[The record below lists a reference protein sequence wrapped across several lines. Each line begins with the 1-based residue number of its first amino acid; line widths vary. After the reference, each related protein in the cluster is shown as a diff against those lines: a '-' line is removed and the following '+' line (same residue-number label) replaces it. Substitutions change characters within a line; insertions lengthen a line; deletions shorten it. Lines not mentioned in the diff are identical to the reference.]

1 MSALARDFLPADL
14 EEETAACGVKG
25 TVAVQARQSLE
36 ETKWLLD
43 LAGQSHLIGESWAGR
58 PSQARSFRA
67 VLERL
72 QPFGKLKGLRHVVQ
86 DEPDDEFLLGGR
98 FNAGIAALR
107 GYSLV
112 YDILIF
118 ERQLPATI
126 RFVDR
131 HPNQI
136 FVLDHTAKPRIRE
149 HQVEPWTANI
159 REMARRENVYCKVS
173 GMVTEADWATWS
185 EKGSAAVFRCGATV
199 VWSQAPDGGLGL
211 AGLHAGGEL
220 PAWYSTLQELLRPLS
235 TTEQEMISGHVASS
249 VYKLLQSES
258 AQEKTAMKALVF
270 RKPGEAVIEELAE
283 PLRDPARVLLR
294 VRMVGLCGQ

>member
-1 MSALARDFLPADL
+1 MSERIDAHHHLWRYSKDEYPWINGKMSALARDFLPADL
-14 EEETAACGVKG
+14 EKETAACGVKG

-43 LAGQSHLIGESWAGR
+43 LAGQSNLIRGVVGWA
-58 PSQARSFRA
+58 PIASAEFPA
-67 VLERL
+67 ILERL

-86 DEPDDEFLLGGR
+86 DEPDDEFILGAE

-149 HQVEPWTANI
+149 HKVEPWTANV

-173 GMVTEADWATWS
+173 GMVTEADRATWS
-185 EKGSAAVFRCGATV
+185 EKDLRPYFDAVLQSFGPKRLMAGSDWPVCTLAASYQR
-199 VWSQAPDGGLGL
+199 
-211 AGLHAGGEL
+211 
-220 PAWYSTLQELLRPLS
+220 WYSTLQELLRPLS
-235 TTEQEMISGHVASS
+235 TTEQEMISGRVASS

-258 AQEKTAMKALVF
+258 AQEKT
-270 RKPGEAVIEELAE
+270 G
-283 PLRDPARVLLR
+283 
-294 VRMVGLCGQ
+294 